1 MVCAGQISP
10 RVVAR
15 QRKSRD
21 VRLGVKWSP
30 FLVLSQPTM
39 SLLAIAVVR
48 RTAVPIDSADRL
60 SV

>member
-21 VRLGVKWSP
+21 VRLGVKWSQVRI
-30 FLVLSQPTM
+30 LIVRIEGVLSGVI
-39 SLLAIAVVR
+39 S
-48 RTAVPIDSADRL
+48 TAGPLIKTA
-60 SV
+60 